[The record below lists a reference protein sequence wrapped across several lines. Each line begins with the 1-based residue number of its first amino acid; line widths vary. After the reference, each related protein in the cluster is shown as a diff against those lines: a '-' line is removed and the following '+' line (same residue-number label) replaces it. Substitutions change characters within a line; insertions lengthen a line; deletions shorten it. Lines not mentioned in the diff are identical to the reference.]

1 MKIPTNYKEVM
12 VDLSPRN
19 GYEPYIIRDK
29 IHVRL
34 PSKDLANRLDGLQA
48 VESKWN
54 FMTRQTLTE
63 SQPSIRIDLSQ
74 NSFDKF

>member
-1 MKIPTNYKEVM
+1 MWYDNLVMNVMLMEDDKPTNYEEAM

-34 PSKDLANRLDGLQA
+34 PSNDLGK
-48 VESKWN
+48 S
-54 FMTRQTLTE
+54 
-63 SQPSIRIDLSQ
+63 S
-74 NSFDKF
+74 